1 MAGAALQPKFITFD
15 CYSTLIDWQMS
26 AITSDLLG
34 DRVPADQ
41 MQAFLDDFEAYRIDE
56 VLGAYKYYPE
66 VIKNALRRA
75 CERWRVEY
83 RAADGEAVAADIA
96 NWGPHPDVPEALAT
110 LAEHYPLVILSNA
123 ADDQIRHN
131 VARLGAP
138 FHAVYTA
145 EQAQESTAVLNKA
158 AGFLRSVLSRDA
170 TMRSVP
176 RLTFYFD
183 TSVGQGRH
191 LESLISRAA
200 QADRDLGLRGEDPDG
215 EA

>member
-1 MAGAALQPKFITFD
+1 MAKEYSRTQRVADYLQ
-15 CYSTLIDWQMS
+15 
-26 AITSDLLG
+26 
-34 DRVPADQ
+34 R
-41 MQAFLDDFEAYRIDE
+41 E
-56 VLGAYKYYPE
+56 
-66 VIKNALRRA
+66 
-75 CERWRVEY
+75 
-83 RAADGEAVAADIA
+83 
-96 NWGPHPDVPEALAT
+96 
-110 LAEHYPLVILSNA
+110 LAELIQHELRDP
-123 ADDQIRHN
+123 
-131 VARLGAP
+131 RLGMISVTGVDVSRDLG
-138 FHAVYTA
+138 HARVYYTRMDTDTA

-158 AGFLRSVLSRDA
+158 AGFLRSELSRDA